1 MKIKD
6 ERVKQTSE
14 ILGGIK
20 VLKLYAWEPSFE
32 QDVLQTRAKE
42 MKILLSIAM
51 YNAASYFIWSLA
63 PFLISMASFIHFVL
77 MGRVLTPEIA
87 FVSLALFNIL
97 RCMRIQELRPKFCH
111 YFHFSSHDIH
121 ANVAELSDAVNC
133 SNQAN

>member
-1 MKIKD
+1 MNLLLPGLVVTILTIPISIWVATKLKGLQIEQMKIKD

-32 QDVLQTRAKE
+32 QDVLTTRAKE
-42 MKILLSIAM
+42 MKVLLSIAM

-63 PFLISMASFIHFVL
+63 PFLISMASFITFVL
-77 MGRVLTPEIA
+77 MGEILTPEIA

-97 RCMRIQELRPKFCH
+97 RCNEI
-111 YFHFSSHDIH
+111 
-121 ANVAELSDAVNC
+121 
-133 SNQAN
+133 